1 MTKLEW
7 FTKNGLDGVR
17 MGFIQVDFMVKY
29 QAIITYF
36 EILES
41 LQGKVFNR
49 KQTRHSVAV
58 VLTAQR
64 LNVDRTSVYKYLD
77 AFDNIEDPGGILHV
91 DRNDTRWI
99 LVNSSKNT

>member
-7 FTKNGLDGVR
+7 WTKNGLDGVK
-17 MGFIQVDFMVKY
+17 MGFIQVDWMVKY
-29 QAIITYF
+29 QAIVTYF

-41 LQGKVFNR
+41 LEGKVFNR

-64 LNVDRTSVYKYLD
+64 LNVDRTSVYKYLA
-77 AFDNIEDPGGILHV
+77 AFDPKEDDGEIMQVG
-91 DRNDTRWI
+91 RSDTRWM
-99 LVNSSKNT
+99 LVNSGKNT